1 VNNGIL
7 SGHQNGFGSF
17 GNAKISS
24 SSIHNFSNKNVN
36 GNQGMGQTAQ
46 PGFYGGNS
54 EPKKTKDDI
63 GKLKSIIAKLER
75 KSEDRKLSLKQLFTI
90 LTIKEKELSKWQ
102 ELCKQVKQVFQ
113 KKTMDVIFNLNC
125 TKNSFDDKFR
135 SQEKKLSSVTEKL
148 NVLRIIRER
157 EVNSQRRCKL
167 VEEKGSLDTK
177 KKHDV
182 ELEKLRQKLAI
193 LEKENRKLFSTNEN
207 NLNSLEKENGLLC
220 EKDDEISNL
229 MYQIDRL
236 NSDFG
241 KTKEKLEK
249 EVSKFKQKLDE
260 ERKRVAEL
268 EKFRDLHSNALETLE
283 HSESGKI
290 KLQQKLDSLGKTN
303 SDEKSRSQLLEKEK
317 TKCEDQLA
325 TSLSVIEQSER
336 DKKIKSREFE
346 ISLNELKNRCDKYQK
361 EFDFIKEEN
370 DILDNKICGKELE
383 ISELNK
389 KRLKSEKD
397 AKDAEVRVGSLEND
411 KKWILKEKEDLEKYL
426 DEISTKNKMQDLELR
441 GFRADNEILGKK
453 FQNSTTDSQNLDAKV
468 QALE

>member
-24 SSIHNFSNKNVN
+24 ASIHNFSNKNVN
-36 GNQGMGQTAQ
+36 ANQGMGQTAQ

-207 NLNSLEKENGLLC
+207 N
-220 EKDDEISNL
+220 
-229 MYQIDRL
+229 
-236 NSDFG
+236 
-241 KTKEKLEK
+241 
-249 EVSKFKQKLDE
+249 
-260 ERKRVAEL
+260 
-268 EKFRDLHSNALETLE
+268 
-283 HSESGKI
+283 
-290 KLQQKLDSLGKTN
+290 
-303 SDEKSRSQLLEKEK
+303 
-317 TKCEDQLA
+317 
-325 TSLSVIEQSER
+325 
-336 DKKIKSREFE
+336 
-346 ISLNELKNRCDKYQK
+346 
-361 EFDFIKEEN
+361 
-370 DILDNKICGKELE
+370 
-383 ISELNK
+383 
-389 KRLKSEKD
+389 
-397 AKDAEVRVGSLEND
+397 
-411 KKWILKEKEDLEKYL
+411 
-426 DEISTKNKMQDLELR
+426 
-441 GFRADNEILGKK
+441 
-453 FQNSTTDSQNLDAKV
+453 
-468 QALE
+468 